1 MTRRRLARAFRLA
14 LVAVLGTLSL
24 VVVAPAASAE
34 VEEGIGHRTT
44 PGQSWG
50 GRSRAYDWLGSYV
63 VNGEHV
69 FCVSF
74 ALKAPDSKERYEP
87 GDELLTKW
95 GDPLPA
101 DVAANISYLLL
112 RYGDTRDADEAA
124 ALAHLLH
131 SWTAA
136 PRTAADL
143 DPKKPFTEIGYD
155 VDAHFAKLPKSAQEA
170 VERLRADAEANRGPW
185 NVTANAPEGEQIIDA
200 PGEWSV
206 TVTNADGKGVPGVE
220 VTLTLTDLAL
230 SGDGGVEQRPTDEGA
245 AAVGAST
252 EATEPTTEADAEA
265 TAKDAKEKPETA
277 KATEA
282 DAKTTTGTEDAEKTE
297 TAEGAR
303 EATEDG
309 TESGAEDAEA
319 PETQQVTVVTDE
331 NGTVNVSAVPTGEQP
346 GIVATLKAPAD
357 RPYVR
362 DPVTADTQRVVSTGG
377 EQTLTAEVAT
387 TAIPAPGVVKVTK
400 VDEETGEGIA
410 GVPLRLTAEDKSSPA
425 ISSDGEELVGS
436 DGEPLVVTTEGA
448 EGVVT
453 IENLRTPQKVCVI
466 EVRPPN
472 GYTDAFDP
480 ENPPTACGELRP
492 GETLELRIAN
502 VANEV
507 PRTIPAGAQTTT
519 AQAATTTGAPVGAL
533 VALGGLALA
542 VSALVG
548 WLVRKRVLRQR

>member
-1 MTRRRLARAFRLA
+1 MTRRRLTQAVRLA
-14 LVAVLGTLSL
+14 LVALLGALSL

-34 VEEGIGHRTT
+34 VDEGIGHRTT

-50 GRSRAYDWLGSYV
+50 GRDRAYDWLGSYV

-74 ALKAPDSKERYEP
+74 ALKAPDSDERYEP

-95 GDPLPA
+95 GEPLPA

-112 RYGDTRDADEAA
+112 RYGDTQDADEAA

-136 PRTAADL
+136 PRSAADL
-143 DPKKPFTEIGYD
+143 DPDKPFTKIGYD
-155 VDAHFAKLPKSAQEA
+155 VDAHFAKLPKSAQDA

-185 NVTANAPEGEQIIDA
+185 DVTASAPEEEQIIDTPA
-200 PGEWSV
+200 EWSV
-206 TVTNADGKGVPGVE
+206 TVTNADGKGIPGVE
-220 VTLTLTDLAL
+220 VTLALTDLVLA
-230 SGDGGVEQRPTDEGA
+230 GDGGVDQRSGSDGA
-245 AAVGAST
+245 AAAGAPTETTGPTAEADVVGTTEGTEST
-252 EATEPTTEADAEA
+252 E
-265 TAKDAKEKPETA
+265 
-277 KATEA
+277 
-282 DAKTTTGTEDAEKTE
+282 GTEDDAGNVGTP
-297 TAEGAR
+297 
-303 EATEDG
+303 EAQQITLVTDDDG
-309 TESGAEDAEA
+309 T
-319 PETQQVTVVTDE
+319 
-331 NGTVNVSAVPTGEQP
+331 VSLSAAPTGEQP
-346 GIVATLKAPAD
+346 GIVATLEAPAE

-377 EQTLTAEVAT
+377 EQTLTAEAAT
-387 TAIPAPGVVKVTK
+387 NAIPAPGVVKVTK

-425 ISSDGEELVGS
+425 VASDGGELVGD
-436 DGEPLVVTTEGA
+436 DGKPLVVTTEGTD
-448 EGVVT
+448 GVVT

-507 PRTIPAGAQTTT
+507 PRTIPAGARTAT

-533 VALGGLALA
+533 VALGVLALA

-548 WLVRKRVLRQR
+548 WVARKRIVRQR